1 MANKTRV
8 YCEEAIQ
15 EIIHRYIE
23 TYDITGD
30 IDYSS
35 VRDYAF
41 QLWKEKD
48 PIFTDKLYYQL
59 IDQKTGE
66 VSQKIYKN
74 IKLSDDFWRKPQY
87 QGRQKIDAVNDLLS
101 KTVAKTK
108 KRQVNIPNVD
118 FVIEKFKNNINQ
130 LRLNLKPLE
139 EQLKISI
146 ENEDR
151 LEKKNEQLEEQIK
164 KVKLE
169 KVKLTQQ
176 NNSLQDALYK
186 MFEYSASKEVPLE
199 NQLNTGKGKTKRV
212 EQALKEAFGDDPSDF
227 YLHFSTSKNS
237 KKEVFVTDIERYKEN
252 KGTKSTVSNYEDEYD
267 FE

>member
-1 MANKTRV
+1 MANKTRIYGDEV
-8 YCEEAIQ
+8 IQ
-15 EIIHRYIE
+15 EILHRYIE

-30 IDYSS
+30 IEYSS

-59 IDQKTGE
+59 VDKKTGE
-66 VSQKIYKN
+66 VSERIYKN

-87 QGRQKIDAVNDLLS
+87 QGRQKIDAINDLLS

-108 KRQVNIPNVD
+108 KKQVSIPNVD

-139 EQLKISI
+139 AQLKISI
-146 ENEDR
+146 ENENR
-151 LEKKNEQLEEQIK
+151 LEEKVEQLETQIK
-164 KVKLE
+164 KLKLE

-212 EQALKEAFGDDPSDF
+212 EQALKEAFGDDPSSF
-227 YLHFSTSKNS
+227 YLHFKTSKTN
-237 KKEVFVTDIERYKEN
+237 KKEIIVTDIEKYKE
-252 KGTKSTVSNYEDEYD
+252 KKVVKSTVPSYEDEYD